1 MKKTKQQTATPTE
14 KRQSITMTHND
25 VRLEI
30 TFRETEPDTNVK
42 QNIISMLTTAYQDKI
57 IS

>member
-1 MKKTKQQTATPTE
+1 MKKTKQQTATSPE

>member
-1 MKKTKQQTATPTE
+1 MKKTKQQTATSPE
-14 KRQSITMTHND
+14 KRQPITMTHND

-42 QNIISMLTTAYQDKI
+42 QNIISMLTTAYQDKF

>member
-1 MKKTKQQTATPTE
+1 MKKTKQQTATSPE
-14 KRQSITMTHND
+14 KRKSITMTHND

-30 TFRETEPDTNVK
+30 TFRDTEPDTNVK

>member
-1 MKKTKQQTATPTE
+1 MKKTKQQAATPTE
-14 KRQSITMTHND
+14 KRQSIAMTHND

-30 TFRETEPDTNVK
+30 TFRDTEPDTNVK

>member
-14 KRQSITMTHND
+14 KQRSITMTHND

-30 TFRETEPDTNVK
+30 TFRETEPDTDVK